1 MRVALLRMRYLPLA
15 AFLGLSLLWGSG
27 WLLRASTPAQ
37 PPLRSLAIQYA
48 IAAVVLL
55 PWALRRR
62 LWRRPLLS
70 IANAVIVGI
79 GILCLPQLLIFAS
92 GGKLPPTITIASLA
106 TVAVFL
112 AIAGRLA
119 ITPAVVGLAG
129 VLFLFDRGL
138 DISIRQLPWLLLPLT
153 AAGALAWALGA
164 AERHMQRLSIVEA
177 LFGQCVASAVLL
189 FLASEILEHERVSWS
204 VTAAAGFAVSAVLAT
219 VCGYLLFYWLLG
231 KFGAGRVSTLQWTQ
245 PLVATLES
253 VLLSSGHPDWTL
265 ITGAALI
272 VLAVLWVFSNR
283 EDDGGVIFEITRS

>member
-1 MRVALLRMRYLPLA
+1 VRVALLRMRYLPLA

-164 AERHMQRLSIVEA
+164 AEKHMERLSIVEA

-204 VTAAAGFAVSAVLAT
+204 VTAAMDFTVSAFLST

-245 PLVATLES
+245 PLVATLGS
-253 VLLSSGHPDWTL
+253 VLLSGGRPDWTF
-265 ITGAALI
+265 ITGTTLI
-272 VLAVLWVFSNR
+272 VLAVVWVLSSR

>member
-1 MRVALLRMRYLPLA
+1 MRMRYLPLA

-27 WLLRASTPAQ
+27 WLLRASTPTQ

-62 LWRRPLLS
+62 LWRRPLRS

-92 GGKLPPTITIASLA
+92 GDKLSPTITIACLA

-112 AIAGRLA
+112 AITGRLA
-119 ITPAVVGLAG
+119 ITSAVVGLAG

-153 AAGALAWALGA
+153 AAAVLAWALGA
-164 AERHMQRLSIVEA
+164 AEKHMQMLSIVEA
-177 LFGQCVASAVLL
+177 LFGQCVISAILL
-189 FLASEILEHERVSWS
+189 FLASEILERETVSLS
-204 VTAAAGFAVSAVLAT
+204 VTVATGFAVSAILSTVL
-219 VCGYLLFYWLLG
+219 GYLLFYWLLG

-245 PLVATLES
+245 PLVGTLES
-253 VLLSSGHPDWTL
+253 VLLSGGRPDWTL
-265 ITGAALI
+265 ITGATLI
-272 VLAVLWVFSNR
+272 VLAILWVLSNR
-283 EDDGGVIFEITRS
+283 EGDGGVIFEITRS

>member
-37 PPLRSLAIQYA
+37 PRLRSLAIQYS
-48 IAAVVLL
+48 IAAFVLL
-55 PWALRRR
+55 PWAVRRR
-62 LWRRPLLS
+62 LWRRPLRS
-70 IANAVIVGI
+70 IVNAVIVGL
-79 GILCLPQLLIFAS
+79 GILCLPQLLIFGS
-92 GGKLPPTITIASLA
+92 SGKLSPALSVACLA

-112 AIAGRLA
+112 AITGRLA

-138 DISIRQLPWLLLPLT
+138 DISVRQSPWLLLPLT
-153 AAGALAWALGA
+153 AAGGLAWALGA
-164 AERHMQRLSIVEA
+164 AEKHMRRLSIVEA
-177 LFGQCVASAVLL
+177 LFCQCVASAVLL
-189 FLASEILEHERVSWS
+189 FLASEILEPEAVHWS
-204 VTAAAGFAVSAVLAT
+204 VAVATGFAVSAVLAT
-219 VCGYLLFYWLLG
+219 ACGYLLFYWLLG

-253 VLLSSGHPDWTL
+253 VLLAGGHPDWSL
-265 ITGAALI
+265 ITGATLI
-272 VLAVLWVFSNR
+272 VLAVVWVLSNR